1 MNKRNQPAVSAVRP
15 VIKRDQPVIIVVR
28 R

>member
-1 MNKRNQPAVSAVRP
+1 MNKRNHPAVNAVHP
-15 VIKRDQPVIIVVR
+15 VIKLDQPVIIVVR